1 MELNRLIDIV
11 SEETG
16 VDIRDRRR
24 KTDYVMARAVYFR
37 LAYRDLGLGS
47 LEDIGKSIGKDHA
60 TVLYS
65 LRTTFTQLER
75 YFPHIYRKYL
85 ELKGRLTDGSYI
97 DQDTSTM
104 DLLKL
109 HDKVRELSIEID
121 RMISGDLKDL
131 IDISRSVPQ
140 EKMGLFK
147 DRVEAI
153 AKMI

>member
-11 SEETG
+11 AEATG

-24 KTDYVMARAVYFR
+24 KTEYVMARAVYFR

-47 LEDIGKSIGKDHA
+47 LQEVGESLDKDHA

-65 LRTTFTQLER
+65 LRTTFNQLER
-75 YFPHIYRKYL
+75 YFPHMYRRYL
-85 ELKGRLTDGSYI
+85 EIKSRLTDGSYV
-97 DQDTSTM
+97 DQETNTM

-109 HDKVRELSIEID
+109 NDKVRDLSMEID
-121 RMISGDLKDL
+121 RIISGDLKDL
-131 IDISRSVPQ
+131 IEICKSVPQ
-140 EKMGLFK
+140 DKMVLFK